1 MDFTLSAEQTMIRDS
16 VMRFVTER
24 DGAIDRWPQ
33 FAELGWLGIGTP
45 DELGGFGGPV
55 ETLILMEAFGR
66 GLVTEPY
73 TTGVVLAGAILR
85 GAARTDL
92 LDALLLGTDRFAVAY
107 DEADARYDPSA
118 IQTVAQAR
126 ADGYRLNGRKIR
138 VVTPPGAATLIV
150 SARCGAQIAL
160 FAVPPDSSGVTRHDA
175 PTEDGRT
182 AATITFTDTPLRSA
196 ALLGAPGGGLELL
209 EQGLDHATGAVCAE
223 AVGVMSVLFEL
234 TLAYLKERRQFNV
247 TIGSFQALQ
256 HRMAE
261 MFTELELARSMAY
274 VAAMT
279 LASAATP
286 LERKRGI
293 SAAKVQ
299 IARSGRF
306 VGQNAVQ
313 LHGAIAMAEEYKVGG
328 YFKRLTT
335 LERLFGDADYHLRR
349 YVASSAAI
357 RDRSEGC
364 EESSSSA
371 HFGGSSS
378 ARF

>member
-1 MDFTLSAEQTMIRDS
+1 MDFKLSDEQAMIKDS
-16 VMRFVTER
+16 VTRFIAER
-24 DGAIDRWPQ
+24 DGASDRWPQ
-33 FAELGWLGIGTP
+33 FAKLGWLGIGTP

-73 TTGVVLAGAILR
+73 ATGVVLAGTILR
-85 GAARTDL
+85 AAGRRDL
-92 LDALLLGTDRFAVAY
+92 LDALLAGAERFAVAY
-107 DEADARYDPSA
+107 DEAEARYDPRHVR
-118 IQTVAQAR
+118 TVAELR

-138 VVTPPGAATLIV
+138 VITPPTPATLIV
-150 SARCGAQIAL
+150 SARCGERIAL
-160 FAVPPDSSGVTRHDA
+160 FAVPPDATGVTRRDVR
-175 PTEDGRT
+175 TEDGRT
-182 AATITFTDTPLRSA
+182 AATVDFTDTPLGA
-196 ALLGAPGGGLELL
+196 EALVGAVDGGLDLL

-234 TLAYLKERRQFNV
+234 TLGYLKERRQFNV

-261 MFTELELARSMAY
+261 MFTELELARSMSY

-279 LASAATP
+279 LAGASTP
-286 LERKRGI
+286 LERMRGI

-306 VGQNAVQ
+306 VGQNAIQ
-313 LHGAIAMAEEYKVGG
+313 LHGAIAMAEEYKAGG

-335 LERLFGDADYHLRR
+335 LERLFGDADYHLAR
-349 YVASSAAI
+349 YVASRAAI
-357 RDRSEGC
+357 GDRSEG
-364 EESSSSA
+364 EEISSSISSRSA
-371 HFGGSSS
+371 ANES
-378 ARF
+378 R